1 MAEEVGGVD
10 CVTGGGEER
19 DDLLLSNLV
28 FHDNSVVQG
37 CSWEWVE
44 MRTI

>member
-10 CVTGGGEER
+10 RVAGGGEER
-19 DDLLLSNLV
+19 DDLLLSDLV

-37 CSWEWVE
+37 CFGSGVE